1 MYMVSY
7 ESIKSILHPM
17 RIVSRA
23 LDFNR
28 SLKEMQVCVLTK
40 MFRIILPIKEHLHI

>member
-7 ESIKSILHPM
+7 EYLKSILHPM
-17 RIVSRA
+17 KIVSRA
-23 LDFNR
+23 LNFNR

-40 MFRIILPIKEHLHI
+40 RSRIILPIREHLHI